1 MAGVGVTMHFLTSAA
16 ITFPEHGVN
25 KDEVVKAF
33 SSLSFKQLRGVFVEY
48 YKLAERTLGEAFDLV
63 YKGEEKTNMHA
74 LCKCCSLDTLW
85 PEFAQT
91 RHVPDLRSSIYYSRC
106 PPFPAVQCLNNRH
119 AYLAS
124 ALHKALAGPGTKDRD
139 LIRLIVSRAE
149 VDLLNIEEEYFK
161 MYNKTLDSDV
171 KVGEE

>member
-1 MAGVGVTMHFLTSAA
+1 MVEVGVAMLHILMTAAFLRFS
-16 ITFPEHGVN
+16 EHGVN

-33 SSLSFKQLRGVFVEY
+33 SSLSFKQLKGIFVEY

-74 LCKCCSLDTLW
+74 L
-85 PEFAQT
+85 F
-91 RHVPDLRSSIYYSRC
+91 
-106 PPFPAVQCLNNRH
+106 QCLNNRH

-124 ALHKALAGPGTKDRD
+124 ALHKAMAGPGTKDRD

-149 VDLLNIEEEYFK
+149 VDLLNIKEEYFK
-161 MYNKTLDSDV
+161 MYNKTLESDV
-171 KVGEE
+171 KGDTSGDYKKVLLTLLKPNY